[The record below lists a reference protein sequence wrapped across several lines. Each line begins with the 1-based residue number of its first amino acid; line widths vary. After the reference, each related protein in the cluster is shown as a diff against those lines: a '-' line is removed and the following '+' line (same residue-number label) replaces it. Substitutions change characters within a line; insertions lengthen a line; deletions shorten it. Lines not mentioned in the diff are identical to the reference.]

1 MLQGVNVKI
10 NPDDIKSKNAAA
22 VMVTA
27 KLPAF
32 ARHGDKLDIEISSIG
47 DAKSLQGGTQFIIG
61 NDGNRCLQV
70 PFLNTF
76 CGLLKD
82 F

>member
-47 DAKSLQGGTQFIIG
+47 ECKKLTRWHSSYDSAK
-61 NDGNRCLQV
+61 RR
-70 PFLNTF
+70 
-76 CGLLKD
+76 
-82 F
+82 